1 MATSDVTLDQV
12 LALARRLRPV
22 DQAQLIARLAP
33 NTQHL
38 LETTQSTTSLE
49 RPPLR
54 GLLADLGTGPT
65 DSDIAEV
72 QQEMWATFSEDR
84 RCSSNTAD

>member
-38 LETTQSTTSLE
+38 LKTTQSTTSLE

-54 GLLADLGTGPT
+54 GLLADLGTAPT

-72 QQEMWATFSEDR
+72 QQEMWATFSED
-84 RCSSNTAD
+84 SI